1 MTNIDL
7 LFQQF
12 YRPLCMYALHYLQ
25 DIAQVEDM
33 VQDAFVSMIEQ
44 QQNGKEINNH
54 KAYLYTTVRNNCLDM
69 IRREQQS
76 VTMIMPQDADGA
88 ISDEEAAERSFHEAE
103 LWTAIGSLPE
113 RCRIIFLMAKRDGK
127 RYREIATE
135 LGIAEKTVEHQVSK
149 ALKILRGKSDD
160 YYYVFLFF

>member
-25 DIAQVEDM
+25 DVTQAEDM
-33 VQDAFVSMIEQ
+33 VQDAFVTMIEQ

-76 VTMIMPQDADGA
+76 VTMVMPQDADGP

-103 LWTAIGSLPE
+103 LWTAIDSLPE

>member
-25 DIAQVEDM
+25 DVTQVEDM
-33 VQDAFVSMIEQ
+33 VQDAFVTMIEQ
-44 QQNGKEINNH
+44 QQNGKEINNQ

-103 LWTAIGSLPE
+103 LWTAIDSLPE

>member
-25 DIAQVEDM
+25 DVTQVEDM
-33 VQDAFVSMIEQ
+33 VQDAFVTMIEQ

-54 KAYLYTTVRNNCLDM
+54 KAYLHTTVRNNCLDM
-69 IRREQQS
+69 IRKEQQS

-103 LWTAIGSLPE
+103 LWTAIDSLPE

-135 LGIAEKTVEHQVSK
+135 LGITEKTVEHQVSK

>member
-33 VQDAFVSMIEQ
+33 VQDAFVTMIEQ
-44 QQNGKEINNH
+44 QQNGKKINNH

-76 VTMIMPQDADGA
+76 VTIVMPQDADGA

-103 LWTAIGSLPE
+103 LWTAIDSLPE

-135 LGIAEKTVEHQVSK
+135 LGITEKTVEHQVSK

>member
-7 LFQQF
+7 PFQQF

-33 VQDAFVSMIEQ
+33 VQDAFVTMIEQ

-103 LWTAIGSLPE
+103 LWTAIDSLPE

-135 LGIAEKTVEHQVSK
+135 LGITEKTVEHQVSK

>member
-33 VQDAFVSMIEQ
+33 VQDAFVTMIEQ
-44 QQNGKEINNH
+44 QQNGKEINSH

-69 IRREQQS
+69 IRKEQQS

-103 LWTAIGSLPE
+103 LWTAIDSLPE

-135 LGIAEKTVEHQVSK
+135 LGITEKTVEHQVSK

>member
-33 VQDAFVSMIEQ
+33 VQDAFVTMIEQ

-69 IRREQQS
+69 IRREQLS
-76 VTMIMPQDADGA
+76 GTMIMPQDADGA
-88 ISDEEAAERSFHEAE
+88 ISAEEAAERSFHEAE
-103 LWTAIGSLPE
+103 LWTAIDSLPE

>member
-33 VQDAFVSMIEQ
+33 VQDAFVTMIEQ

-69 IRREQQS
+69 IRREQLS

-103 LWTAIGSLPE
+103 LWTAIDSLPE

-135 LGIAEKTVEHQVSK
+135 LGITEKTVEHQVSK

>member
-25 DIAQVEDM
+25 DVTQAEDM
-33 VQDAFVSMIEQ
+33 VQDAFVTMIEQ

-69 IRREQQS
+69 IRREQLS
-76 VTMIMPQDADGA
+76 VTIVMPQDADGA

-103 LWTAIGSLPE
+103 LWTAIDSLPE

-135 LGIAEKTVEHQVSK
+135 LGITEKTVEHQVSK

>member
-33 VQDAFVSMIEQ
+33 VQDAFVTMIEQ

-76 VTMIMPQDADGA
+76 VTIIMPQDADGV

-135 LGIAEKTVEHQVSK
+135 LGITEKTVEHQVSK

>member
-33 VQDAFVSMIEQ
+33 VQDAFVTMIEQ

-69 IRREQQS
+69 IHREQQS

-103 LWTAIGSLPE
+103 LWTAIDSLPE

-135 LGIAEKTVEHQVSK
+135 LGITEKTVEHQVSK

>member
-33 VQDAFVSMIEQ
+33 VQDAFVTMIEQ
-44 QQNGKEINNH
+44 EQNGKEINNH

-103 LWTAIGSLPE
+103 LWTAIDSLPE

-135 LGIAEKTVEHQVSK
+135 LGITEKTVEHQVSK

-160 YYYVFLFF
+160 YYYVFLFL

>member
-33 VQDAFVSMIEQ
+33 VQDAFVTMIEQ

-54 KAYLYTTVRNNCLDM
+54 KAHLYTTVRNNCLDM

-103 LWTAIGSLPE
+103 LWTAIDSLPE

-135 LGIAEKTVEHQVSK
+135 LGITEKTVEHQVSK

>member
-33 VQDAFVSMIEQ
+33 VQDAFVTMIEQ
-44 QQNGKEINNH
+44 QQNGKEINNQ

-103 LWTAIGSLPE
+103 LWTAIDSLPE

-135 LGIAEKTVEHQVSK
+135 LGITEKTVEHQVSK

>member
-25 DIAQVEDM
+25 DVTQAEDV
-33 VQDAFVSMIEQ
+33 VQDAFVTMIEQ

-76 VTMIMPQDADGA
+76 VTMVMPQDAEGA

-103 LWTAIGSLPE
+103 LWTAIDSLPE

-135 LGIAEKTVEHQVSK
+135 LGITEKTVEHQVSK

>member
-33 VQDAFVSMIEQ
+33 VQDAFVTMIEQ

-103 LWTAIGSLPE
+103 LWTAIDSLPE
-113 RCRIIFLMAKRDGK
+113 RCRIIFLMANRVGE

-135 LGIAEKTVEHQVSK
+135 LGITEKTVEHQVSK

>member
-25 DIAQVEDM
+25 DVTQAEDM
-33 VQDAFVSMIEQ
+33 VQDAFVTMIEQ

-76 VTMIMPQDADGA
+76 VTIIMPQDADGA

-103 LWTAIGSLPE
+103 LWTAIDSLPE

-135 LGIAEKTVEHQVSK
+135 LGITEKTVEHQVSK

>member
-25 DIAQVEDM
+25 DVTQAEDM
-33 VQDAFVSMIEQ
+33 VQDAFVTMIEQ

-103 LWTAIGSLPE
+103 LWTAIDSLPE

-135 LGIAEKTVEHQVSK
+135 LGITEKTVEHQVSK

>member
-33 VQDAFVSMIEQ
+33 VQDAFVTMIEQ

-69 IRREQQS
+69 IHREQQS

-103 LWTAIGSLPE
+103 LWTAIDSLPE
-113 RCRIIFLMAKRDGK
+113 RCRVIFLMAKRDGK

-135 LGIAEKTVEHQVSK
+135 LGITEKTVEHQVSK